1 MNPNDPENYS
11 DSQSQAPPPPPSI
24 TKPEKVEPLRRSLEK
39 MRSTEES
46 ELKQISDAGGATKKA
61 DNKRQGRASQNNGNE
76 KSPLHKNTYDGIG
89 RSKPKPNLRTDDSV
103 STIVSFDLL

>member
-1 MNPNDPENYS
+1 MNPNEPECYS

-24 TKPEKVEPLRRSLEK
+24 TKPEEVEPLRRSRER
-39 MRSTEES
+39 MRSPEES
-46 ELKQISDAGGATKKA
+46 ELKQISDAGGSSKGA

-76 KSPLHKNTYDGIG
+76 KSPLHKNAYDGIG